1 MGIPNQNRTT
11 TGGLWLALAGYV
23 TLFTIKLGAFLVTH
37 VGVMFA
43 EAMHSLA
50 DTLISAFLLMAAY
63 LSQKPADDEY
73 RFGYGRAQNI
83 AALVAA
89 TIFISFTSL
98 ETLREAI
105 PRLVAGHEPSYENL
119 PLALAVIVVSIA
131 ISAVPLVRLRKEKG
145 AATKAQ
151 LIESVNDEVALFAA
165 LAGVVLV
172 TRGLAIADALASV
185 AVALIIAVN
194 AALLWRENARD
205 LMGRSPHPGFYEEVR
220 RVAMSTPGVLN
231 VHGIM
236 AEQVGGQIHL
246 GLHIE
251 VARGILI
258 EQADRIADTVHDEV
272 CKLHADMYCVV
283 HVDAV
288 LDGGLVGHEAGGA
301 APLA

>member
-1 MGIPNQNRTT
+1 MSHHGSTT

-23 TLFTIKLGAFLVTH
+23 TLFAIKLVAFLVTN

-63 LSQKPADDEY
+63 LSRRPADDRY

-98 ETLREAI
+98 ETMREAV
-105 PRLVAGHEPSYENL
+105 PRLVYGHEPDYQNL

-131 ISAVPLVRLRKEKG
+131 ISAVPLIRLRKERG
-145 AATKAQ
+145 AATRAQ
-151 LIESVNDEVALFAA
+151 LIESVNDEIALIAA
-165 LAGVVLV
+165 LVGVVLV
-172 TRGLAIADALASV
+172 TRGLAIADAIASV
-185 AVALIIAVN
+185 AVAVIIAVN

-205 LMGRSPHPGFYEEVR
+205 LMGRSPDPVFYEEVR
-220 RVAMSTPGVLN
+220 ATAMAVPGVLN

-258 EQADRIADTVHDEV
+258 EEADRIADAVHDKV
-272 CKLHADMYCVV
+272 CGLHDDMYCVV
-283 HVDAV
+283 HMDAV
-288 LDGGLVGHEAGGA
+288 LDGELVGHKAGTA
-301 APLA
+301 TP